1 MSKITFDYSQALNF
15 IENKEIN
22 SLQERV
28 SQCHKMLHHGT
39 GLGSDFLGWIDLPN
53 NYDKLEFS
61 RLKAAAERIR
71 SQSEVFIVIGI
82 GGLYLEC

>member
-39 GLGSDFLGWIDLPN
+39 GAQF
-53 NYDKLEFS
+53 EV
-61 RLKAAAERIR
+61 R
-71 SQSEVFIVIGI
+71 SSALSED
-82 GGLYLEC
+82 